1 MNATTEQGAALNPL
15 PPGVSL
21 VREYSSGPVY
31 EGTAETLTSAGLIRA
46 EWIVGLGRY
55 TRAIVLNADGGFS
68 MPYPDGKRGS
78 YSNEER
84 KRGLTT
90 IKHIPGTELFQVQK
104 YRTKEEE
111 RERDRQWQEQYDRE
125 RAAERQER
133 EDRRCER
140 AHNQDFQA
148 GVKEERADRVGEY
161 LDKMHDCLTVTGGT
175 AYSPD
180 SEARIL
186 RLLDELRRAF
196 AEARM
201 VPVVPKYRTEGN
213 LIHFPRAGGQEAR
226 P

>member
-1 MNATTEQGAALNPL
+1 MIVTSNHNSIPDL
-15 PPGVSL
+15 PPGISL
-21 VREYSSGPVY
+21 VFDYCSGPLY
-31 EGTAETLTSAGLIRA
+31 KGTAEALISAGLIRP
-46 EWIVGLGRY
+46 EWIVDLGKQ
-55 TRAIVLNADGGFS
+55 TRTFVINADGGFTI
-68 MPYPDGKRGS
+68 PYPDGRRGS
-78 YSNEER
+78 YSHEYR
-84 KRGLTT
+84 RRGVTT
-90 IKHIPGTELFQVQK
+90 IKRDRQPDFLLVTK

-111 RERDRQWQEQYDRE
+111 RERDRQRLEQV
-125 RAAERQER
+125 AAERQEW

-140 AHNQDFQA
+140 AHQRAHNQDFQD
-148 GVKEERADRVGEY
+148 GVKEARADRVGEY

-201 VPVVPKYRTEGN
+201 VPTVPRYHTEGN